1 MKILAALPNYSL
13 YCSEAKRFLEEQGHE
28 VIENETKGPLGFEQ
42 LCMLVKDVDGVIA
55 GVDVW
60 DERLMVQAPRLKA
73 IARFG
78 VGVDNIDL
86 EAAKRQGITV
96 SNCPGINTESVAEH
110 TLMLILSIMRYF
122 PALNQT
128 VREGRWSRV
137 MVRELCGKT
146 VGLIG
151 FGAIARN
158 LAGKLRTF
166 GCRIIAYDKYPD
178 ESEAERLGVE
188 MCGLEKVLKES
199 DVLSL
204 HVPALPDTYHMLN
217 EDTLFHCKEGVYIVN
232 TSRGT
237 TVDETAV
244 YEGLKSGKIAGYG
257 SDVFESE
264 PVEKEYPLFQF
275 DNYVCTP
282 HTAAESYENYA
293 QTGMVTAQA
302 LLDVFAGKEPKNKLV

>member
-13 YCSEAKRFLEEQGHE
+13 YCAEAKRYLQEQGCE
-28 VIENETKGPLGFEQ
+28 VIENETKGPLTFGQ
-42 LCMLVKDVDGVIA
+42 LSGLVGDVDGVIA

-60 DERLMVQAPRLKA
+60 DERLMELAPKLKG

-86 EAAKRQGITV
+86 EAAKKRGIQV
-96 SNCPGINTESVAEH
+96 CNCPGINTESVAEH
-110 TLMLILSIMRYF
+110 ALMLILSIMRYF
-122 PALNQT
+122 PVLNQAA
-128 VREGRWSRV
+128 REGRWPRV
-137 MVRELCGKT
+137 MVRELRGKI

-151 FGAIARN
+151 FGAVARN
-158 LAGKLRTF
+158 LAEKLQPF
-166 GCRIIAYDKYPD
+166 GCRITAYDKYPD
-178 ESEAERLGVE
+178 EMAAKRLGVE
-188 MCGLEKVLKES
+188 MCGLDKVLEES

-204 HVPALPDTYHMLN
+204 HVPALPDTYHLLD
-217 EDTLFHCKEGVYIVN
+217 EKALEHCRDGVYIVN

-237 TVDETAV
+237 IVDERVV
-244 YEGLKSGKIAGYG
+244 YEGMRAGKIAGYG
-257 SDVFESE
+257 SDVFETE
-264 PVEKEYPLFQF
+264 PVTAKYPLFEF

-293 QTGMVTAQA
+293 QTGMATAQA